1 MTVRLSPETAI
12 SVPSPAAVPVADC
25 YLCENG
31 LFFTQSSQNAQGS
44 LLITKNNYGKTVI
57 ISAANSSGRGCVD
70 GNIALRVADGD
81 EPPLDN
87 IKSHAFSPGKDDYT
101 VLIPF
106 TTHAE
111 FGAISYTPNAFYMP
125 IAQYRDVG
133 LLMIEGKTYITN
145 GYWAVLDG

>member
-1 MTVRLSPETAI
+1 MTVRLGPEAAF
-12 SVPSPAAVPVADC
+12 SVYSPAPLVTDC

-31 LFFTQSSQNAQGS
+31 LIFTSIAQTSDRS
-44 LLITKNNYGKTVI
+44 LLITKNNYGKTTI
-57 ISAANSSGRGCVD
+57 ISALNDSSHDLSSGS
-70 GNIALRVADGD
+70 IALRVADGD
-81 EPPLDN
+81 AAPIDN
-87 IKSHAFSPGKDDYT
+87 IKSHAFLPGKDDYT

-125 IAQYRDVG
+125 IAQYRDAG

-145 GYWAVLDG
+145 GYWAVLDE